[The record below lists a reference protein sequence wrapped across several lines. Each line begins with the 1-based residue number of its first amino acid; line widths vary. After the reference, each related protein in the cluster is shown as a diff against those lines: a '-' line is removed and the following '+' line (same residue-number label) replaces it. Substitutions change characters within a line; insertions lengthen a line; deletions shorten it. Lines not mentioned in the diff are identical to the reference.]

1 MDFLIA
7 TIVDA
12 VSISVLNRNNL
23 AQGDSPAQT
32 FADDEKL
39 GGINLMARPSLRGGS
54 GSRGI
59 HCQ

>member
-39 GGINLMARPSLRGGS
+39 GGINLGKSCISAR
-54 GSRGI
+54 
-59 HCQ
+59 HAA